1 MVIEDMTSRQVP
13 LRTDDAEGRKEDTE
27 LIFERHKHDGEWGET
42 KQMGGEQH
50 LCCQEA
56 SEMKTEA
63 SLLGLAP
70 GVTGNLS
77 KG

>member
-1 MVIEDMTSRQVP
+1 
-13 LRTDDAEGRKEDTE
+13 
-27 LIFERHKHDGEWGET
+27 
-42 KQMGGEQH
+42 MGGEQH

-63 SLLGLAP
+63 SLLGLAL
-70 GVTGNLS
+70 GVTGTLS